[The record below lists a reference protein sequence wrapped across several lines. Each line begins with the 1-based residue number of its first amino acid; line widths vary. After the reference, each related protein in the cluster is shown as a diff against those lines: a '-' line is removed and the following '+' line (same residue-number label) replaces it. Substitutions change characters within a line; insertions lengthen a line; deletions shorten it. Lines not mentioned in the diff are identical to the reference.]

1 MMEKIFKWLGNI
13 PTDKA
18 LHFIAGLIIVAVLAT
33 FFPKAADHVW
43 LGAVILGFGKEIY
56 DLFADG
62 KFDFVDFGATILG
75 GLTIQILIWI
85 AL

>member
-13 PTDKA
+13 PSDKA
-18 LHFIAGLIIVAVLAT
+18 LHYIAGLIIVAVLAT

-56 DLFADG
+56 DLFTDS
-62 KFDFVDFGATILG
+62 KFDFVDFGATVLG
-75 GLTIQILIWI
+75 GLTIQILIWV

>member
-1 MMEKIFKWLGNI
+1 MMEKIFKRLGNI
-13 PTDKA
+13 PSDKA

-56 DLFADG
+56 DLFTNG
-62 KFDFVDFGATILG
+62 EFDFVDLGATVLG
-75 GLTIQILIWI
+75 GLTIQVLIWI
-85 AL
+85 SL

>member
-1 MMEKIFKWLGNI
+1 MEKIFNWLGNI
-13 PTDKA
+13 PSDKA

-56 DLFADG
+56 DLFTDG
-62 KFDFVDFGATILG
+62 KFDFVDFVATVLG
-75 GLTIQILIWI
+75 GLTIQVLIWI
-85 AL
+85 SL

>member
-1 MMEKIFKWLGNI
+1 MMEKIFNWLGNI
-13 PTDKA
+13 PADKA

-56 DLFADG
+56 DLFTDG
-62 KFDFVDFGATILG
+62 RFDFVDFGATVLG
-75 GLTIQILIWI
+75 GLTIQVLIWI
-85 AL
+85 SL

>member
-1 MMEKIFKWLGNI
+1 MNKFFEFLCNI
-13 PTDKA
+13 PSDKM
-18 LHFIAGLIIVAVLAT
+18 LHYIAGLIIVAVLAT

-62 KFDFVDFGATILG
+62 KFDFVDLGATILG

-85 AL
+85 SL

>member
-1 MMEKIFKWLGNI
+1 MEKIFKWLGNI
-13 PTDKA
+13 PSDKA

-56 DLFADG
+56 DLFNDG
-62 KFDFVDFGATILG
+62 KFDFVDFGATVLG
-75 GLTIQILIWI
+75 GLTIQILIWV